1 VTPTR
6 LREIADQLVK
16 NCSAY
21 QEKIMQSGSYTPCK
35 TCAQMAEEQRAF
47 ALKMEKVWPQLIEK
61 ANAVALATDAS
72 S

>member
-1 VTPTR
+1 MTPTR

-35 TCAQMAEEQRAF
+35 TCFKMAEELRTF
-47 ALKMEKVWPQLIEK
+47 AKILGPHIVPK
-61 ANAVALATDAS
+61 ANAVAASDADS
-72 S
+72 I

>member
-35 TCAQMAEEQRAF
+35 TCFDMAEELRKF
-47 ALKMEKVWPQLIEK
+47 AEKMGPHLVEK
-61 ANAVALATDAS
+61 AVAASDADS
-72 S
+72 V

>member
-6 LREIADQLVK
+6 LREIAQQLVN

-35 TCAQMAEEQRAF
+35 TCFAMAEELREHAK
-47 ALKMEKVWPQLIEK
+47 KMGPRVVVPK
-61 ANAVALATDAS
+61 ATAAVANDVS

>member
-6 LREIADQLVK
+6 LREIAQQLVN

-35 TCAQMAEEQRAF
+35 TCFNMAEEMREF
-47 ALKMEKVWPQLIEK
+47 AKEIGPHVIPK
-61 ANAVALATDAS
+61 ANAAAASDADS
-72 S
+72 V